1 MKENKSKKTQI
12 NAILNVFN
20 NQKNANIQFLMD
32 RCEIGE
38 RQLKEYLKD
47 IREEGY
53 MEIEYNHK
61 TKEYER
67 KGELKGNIAAVFLTN
82 SELISLK
89 TAVKLLE
96 QFTELPQ
103 LKDLSGLFE
112 KLKNN
117 VDFRTKT
124 TSKETIE
131 FENIPTTKGN
141 EFITEI
147 WEYIDQEKVIEFQY
161 QKFGGGEEKRTLHP
175 YLLKEH
181 KNRWYILGMDNAKK
195 KLRQFGL
202 DRMKNIVPT
211 WDKYEKNTTNLKK
224 LYYHSFG
231 IYFNF
236 EQKEEAIVLHFSPK
250 RAEYLH
256 TQPFH
261 PQQLEKNRI
270 LQNDSNGL
278 RIKFD
283 LRIDD
288 ELLMELARLGKDVKI
303 ISPFNLIDKLKDY
316 LKTTLTQYP
325 S

>member
-1 MKENKSKKTQI
+1 MSENKSKETQI
-12 NAILNVFN
+12 KAILDVFN
-20 NQKNANIQFLMD
+20 HKKSVTKEFLMD
-32 RCEIGE
+32 RCEIAE
-38 RQLKEYLKD
+38 RQLKEYLQE
-47 IREEGY
+47 IRDKGY
-53 MEIEYNHK
+53 MQIDYNHK
-61 TKEYER
+61 IKEYER
-67 KGELKGNIAAVFLTN
+67 KGEEKGNIAALFLTN
-82 SELISLK
+82 NELISLK
-89 TAVKLLE
+89 TAVKLLG
-96 QFTELPQ
+96 QFAELPQ
-103 LKDLSGLFE
+103 LKNLSGLFE

-117 VDFRTKT
+117 VSFSTKT

-131 FENIPTTKGN
+131 FENIPITKGN

-270 LQNDSNGL
+270 LQNDDDGL

-303 ISPFNLIDKLKDY
+303 ISPLNLIDRLKEY
-316 LKTTLTQYP
+316 LKTTLMQYP